1 MITFLPVW
9 SADLT
14 LFLLNTHHDHIGLL
28 HSVRTYGGLNRPIF
42 IQLYSDIGPFGPLY
56 IPPTGAV
63 LYSMKPLV
71 Y

>member
-1 MITFLPVW
+1 MLI
-9 SADLT
+9 A
-14 LFLLNTHHDHIGLL
+14 HDDQLGLL
-28 HSVRTYGGLNRPIF
+28 HSVHTYGGLNRPIF
-42 IQLYSDIGPFGPLY
+42 VQLYSDIGLFGPLY